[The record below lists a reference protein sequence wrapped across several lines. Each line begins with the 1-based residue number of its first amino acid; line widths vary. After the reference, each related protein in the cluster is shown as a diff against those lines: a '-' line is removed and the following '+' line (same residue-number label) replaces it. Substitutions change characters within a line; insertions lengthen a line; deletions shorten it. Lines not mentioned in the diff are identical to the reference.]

1 MKSSDDQYRLLIVED
16 DQVLREMLEHYLRTD
31 INTVDSA
38 VNGREGYEKHRRNG
52 YDLIIT
58 DLNMPEMTGIDLV
71 RSVRDY
77 DEFVEFIIITGY
89 ATLES
94 AVEAIKIGAF
104 DYIVKPFKLDELR
117 VAIKNAC
124 DKISLKKTNRVLIDK
139 LKGFHEEIDR
149 YKLDQATSYSER
161 ITKEIEKLDRL
172 RKEGLLTDDELDD
185 FRKKIFQKIL

>member
-1 MKSSDDQYRLLIVED
+1 MKSSDDQYRILIVED

-31 INTVDSA
+31 GNTVELA
-38 VNGREGYEKHRRNG
+38 VNGREGYEKHKRDS

-71 RSVRDY
+71 RSVREY
-77 DEFVEFIIITGY
+77 DDFVEFIIITGY

-124 DKISLKKTNRVLIDK
+124 DKITLKKSNRALLEK
-139 LKGFHEEIDR
+139 LKSFHEEIDR
-149 YKLDQATSYSER
+149 YKLNQASSYAEK
-161 ITKEIEKLDRL
+161 ITKEMEHLGRL
-172 RKEGLLTDDELDD
+172 RKEGLLKDDELDD
-185 FRKKIFQKIL
+185 FRKRILQKIL

>member
-1 MKSSDDQYRLLIVED
+1 MKSNDDQYRLLIVED

-38 VNGREGYEKHRRNG
+38 VNGREGYEKHRQNG

-77 DEFVEFIIITGY
+77 DDFVEFIIITGY

-104 DYIVKPFKLDELR
+104 AYIVKPFKLDELR

-124 DKISLKKTNRVLIDK
+124 DKISLKKTNRALIDK
-139 LKGFHEEIDR
+139 LKSFHDEIDR
-149 YKLDQATSYSER
+149 YKLDQVTSYSER

>member
-1 MKSSDDQYRLLIVED
+1 MKSSDDQYRILIVED

-31 INTVDSA
+31 ENAVDLA
-38 VNGREGYEKHRRNG
+38 VNGREGYEKHRRNS

-71 RSVRDY
+71 RRVREY
-77 DEFVEFIIITGY
+77 DDFVEFVIITGY

-124 DKISLKKTNRVLIDK
+124 DKITLKKSNRALLEK
-139 LKGFHEEIDR
+139 LKSFHEEIDR
-149 YKLDQATSYSER
+149 YKLNQASTYAEK
-161 ITKEIEKLDRL
+161 ITKEMENLSRL
-172 RKEGLLTDDELDD
+172 RKEGLLKDDEIDD
-185 FRKKIFQKIL
+185 FRKRILQKIL